1 MEIETRAN
9 SSRAPWSWER
19 IRLRGRIRVEA
30 HPVAVCTIPC
40 PYPIE
45 NQRFDSVVQRPAIC
59 VPLKLRFYLIRG
71 MSKTTPEAR
80 SRGNE
85 DVECRSEGRREIPT
99 VLRSIVAIV
108 RKESATSINPVSIKL
123 SLSNSLGE
131 SFHSTE
137 NTFVLN
143 SCEQR
148 WHSKGWTD
156 VSSWTSR
163 PRCLTIVLT
172 LAIITGETW
181 SNISQ
186 NSAVFHRER
195 WE

>member
-1 MEIETRAN
+1 
-9 SSRAPWSWER
+9 
-19 IRLRGRIRVEA
+19 
-30 HPVAVCTIPC
+30 
-40 PYPIE
+40 
-45 NQRFDSVVQRPAIC
+45 
-59 VPLKLRFYLIRG
+59 

-148 WHSKGWTD
+148 WHSKG
-156 VSSWTSR
+156 
-163 PRCLTIVLT
+163 
-172 LAIITGETW
+172 
-181 SNISQ
+181 
-186 NSAVFHRER
+186 
-195 WE
+195 